1 MQGGGTRAMRDPAR
15 CGPRSIHLIDDELKT
30 TPWPADLIP
39 GGIVRK
45 TQFCPIEP
53 KSGEAQTMV
62 RWSRQ
67 KDGRIQKVVQVLSE
81 DPSRTL
87 PELAQTFQLS
97 MSRLSHLFK
106 DEIGVNVKHYRID
119 CRLQITAAMLVF
131 TSTPIKEIAYMAGY
145 RHSSSFAR
153 AFKTHFGLSPAS
165 YRTKLRRAA

>member
-1 MQGGGTRAMRDPAR
+1 
-15 CGPRSIHLIDDELKT
+15 
-30 TPWPADLIP
+30 
-39 GGIVRK
+39 
-45 TQFCPIEP
+45 
-53 KSGEAQTMV
+53 MV

-67 KDGRIQKVVQVLSE
+67 RDGRIQKVVQVLSE

-106 DEIGVNVKHYRID
+106 DEIGINVKNYRID

-131 TSTPIKEIAYMAGY
+131 TSMPIKEIAYVAGY

-165 YRTKLRRAA
+165 YRSKLRRAA